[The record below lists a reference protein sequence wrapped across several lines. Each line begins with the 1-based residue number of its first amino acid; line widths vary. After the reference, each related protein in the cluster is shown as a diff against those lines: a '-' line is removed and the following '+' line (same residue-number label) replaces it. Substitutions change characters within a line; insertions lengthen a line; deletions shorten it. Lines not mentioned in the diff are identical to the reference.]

1 MLEDAV
7 PAIRRML
14 TPSVIVTDLISPF
27 LDLVSPH
34 IRPVAQTLLS
44 QTERKNLKKVV
55 NTLASY
61 NVTYKQTRGDTGYE
75 YVRLQTGPP
84 AHYSHLGR
92 SRIGCERRVRTRS
105 SIASLRRYQHA
116 SANKM
121 CSNHT
126 CIADQ

>member
-34 IRPVAQTLLS
+34 IHST